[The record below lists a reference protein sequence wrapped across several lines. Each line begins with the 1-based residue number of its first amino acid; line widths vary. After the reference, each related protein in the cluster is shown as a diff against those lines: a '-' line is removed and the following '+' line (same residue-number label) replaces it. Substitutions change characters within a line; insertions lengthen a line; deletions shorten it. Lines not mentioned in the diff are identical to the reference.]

1 MSDPDSYYRRKA
13 EERKA
18 YQREYYARM
27 KNVLRRQREL
37 QEVLEP
43 EKADARR
50 QYYKE
55 YYAKN
60 REALVSKR
68 RDRYRKSRVK

>member
-27 KNVLRRQREL
+27 KNILRRQREV

-43 EKADARR
+43 EKAEARR
-50 QYYKE
+50 QYYRE

-60 REALVSKR
+60 QAALAQKR
-68 RDRYRKSRVK
+68 RDRYRKNRGK

>member
-1 MSDPDSYYRRKA
+1 MSNPESYYRRKA

-18 YQREYYARM
+18 YQRDYYARM
-27 KNVLRRQREL
+27 KSALRRQREV

-43 EKADARR
+43 EKAEARR
-50 QYYKE
+50 QYYRD

-60 REALVSKR
+60 REALVQKR
-68 RDRYRKSRVK
+68 RDRYRKSRAG